1 MGRGSLRQARP
12 RPANASISTFPPD
25 LNIVREGFARF
36 GLLDDRTIFLQGPP
50 SQTLAEAPIVE
61 VALLRVD
68 SDDPEEVRDVL
79 DAVYDRIVPGGFVVI
94 DDYGNPECRAVVD
107 GFRSQRGVAEPLERI
122 DWSGAAWRKAR
133 EGPADARGLL
143 ASRAPPCGGQRH
155 PGGDE
160 GLGRGRRRLQ
170 HAPGGGE
177 DAALALAQ
185 LSARHRR
192 PRLRGDRGRERIRPR
207 AAAGRGVRL
216 QLRQGVPL
224 HRSRAPRRRLRRPG
238 RSIAASPHPRGG
250 PWR

>member
-1 MGRGSLRQARP
+1 MRWHCF
-12 RPANASISTFPPD
+12 ASDT
-25 LNIVREGFARF
+25 
-36 GLLDDRTIFLQGPP
+36 
-50 SQTLAEAPIVE
+50 
-61 VALLRVD
+61 
-68 SDDPEEVRDVL
+68 DDPQEVRDVL

-107 GFRSQRGVAEPLERI
+107 GFRSERGVAEPLERI
-122 DWSGAAWRKAR
+122 DWSGAAWRKRAR
-133 EGPADARGLL
+133 ARRTLGPTRVAGSARAG
-143 ASRAPPCGGQRH
+143 RRH
-155 PGGDE
+155 PGGGE

-170 HAPGGGE
+170 HAPRGGE

-224 HRSRAPRRRLRRPG
+224 HRSRGRGVAFAGRGDQSRHRRIHRG
-238 RSIAASPHPRGG
+238 R